1 MANDSLS
8 VLANL
13 PFAAGVGAALVALH
27 LLSAG
32 GGPRGWPNRFLG
44 GFFLLFAS
52 QLFVLS
58 YQLDTPDARTGSV
71 RVALILAANPLVFLF
86 FRSLRSLRSLRSGGA
101 YALRPTD
108 AAHFIPLAL
117 VPVLWGTGYGDGLD
131 LLLFASM
138 AGYGA
143 TYLLDLRNGPGQFP
157 VAAGRAFRWLQVF
170 AVFYPFSAVLDAA
183 IALELLG
190 DTDLSNSRLLPVAVL
205 VVFGVSLVVVFG
217 AMGQRP
223 LFDWLR
229 ELATAKSRPVVSD
242 RVFDEL
248 VGRIQTEIAEER
260 MYGDEDISLTRF
272 ARRIGEPPRL
282 VSQAINRR
290 LGMSFSDLVNAV
302 RIDAAGR
309 LLTDPGWSDR
319 PVIDIAYEVGFRS
332 KSNFHRTF
340 KQRTGMTPSEF
351 RAQSATRG

>member
-1 MANDSLS
+1 MVDDSLS
-8 VLANL
+8 ILANL

-32 GGPRGWPNRFLG
+32 AGPKGWPNRFLG
-44 GFFLLFAS
+44 GFFLLFAG

-58 YQLDTPDARTGSV
+58 YQLDSPGSLAGPV

-86 FRSLRSLRSLRSGGA
+86 FRSLRSEGT
-101 YALRPTD
+101 YAWRAADT
-108 AAHFIPLAL
+108 AHFVPLVL
-117 VPVLWGTGYGDGLD
+117 VPVLSGTGYGDGLD
-131 LLLFASM
+131 VLLFASM
-138 AGYGA
+138 AGYG
-143 TYLLDLRNGPGQFP
+143 TVYLLDLRSGPGQFP

-190 DTDLSNSRLLPVAVL
+190 DADLRNSQLLPVAVL

-223 LFDWLR
+223 LFDWMR
-229 ELATAKSRPVVSD
+229 ELATAKSRRTVSD
-242 RVFDEL
+242 SVFDEL
-248 VGRIQTEIAEER
+248 AERIQAEIAEER
-260 MYGDEDISLTRF
+260 MYGDEGISLTRF

-290 LGMSFSDLVNAV
+290 LRMSFSDLLNAV
-302 RIDAAGR
+302 RVDAARR
-309 LLTDPGWSDR
+309 LLADAGWSDR

-332 KSNFHRTF
+332 KSNFHRAF

-351 RAQSATRG
+351 RAQSGTTG